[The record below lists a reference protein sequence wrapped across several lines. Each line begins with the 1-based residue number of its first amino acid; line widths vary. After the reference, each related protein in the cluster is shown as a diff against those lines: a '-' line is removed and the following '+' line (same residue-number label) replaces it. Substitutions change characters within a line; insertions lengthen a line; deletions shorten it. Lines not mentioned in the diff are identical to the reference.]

1 MMTILQKVV
10 ASSGATAVGVG
21 PGGADPAPA
30 EPQVRVIDK
39 IRVALVDDDDRFR
52 EMVKG
57 GLSDNGFEVT
67 TFAEGG
73 DLLRHLA
80 DGAPPDVVILDWK
93 MPTMSGI
100 ELLSRM
106 RNQGAAMPA
115 IFLTGMPERSFEAA
129 ALDQGAVDFVD
140 KSRGTDILTK
150 RIRLAVEAEGV
161 RLRPVPS
168 EDVHRGRLLLRSKVG
183 RAYWD
188 GVDVNLTVTEYNIVR
203 MLAASAGEH
212 ATYRALYDCVH
223 RAGFIAGAG
232 DNGYRTNVRSAMRRI
247 RDKFRA
253 VDANFDEIE
262 NYPSFGYRWKAP
274 PAVAADS
281 PAT

>member
-10 ASSGATAVGVG
+10 ATSGMTPAAAG
-21 PGGADPAPA
+21 PAAA
-30 EPQVRVIDK
+30 ESQPRIVEK

-57 GLSDNGFEVT
+57 GLADSGFEVT

-80 DGAPPDVVILDWK
+80 DGGPADVVILDWK
-93 MPTMSGI
+93 MPSMSGI
-100 ELLSRM
+100 DLLNRM
-106 RNQGAAMPA
+106 RNQGAAMPT

-150 RIRLAVEAEGV
+150 RIKLAVEAEGV
-161 RLRPVPS
+161 RLRPATS
-168 EDVHRGRLLLRSKVG
+168 EDIHRGRLLLRAKVG

-188 GVDVNLTVTEYNIVR
+188 GIDVNLTVTEYNIVR

-253 VDANFDEIE
+253 VDSNFDEIE
-262 NYPSFGYRWKAP
+262 NYPSFGYRWKVP
-274 PAVAADS
+274 PVVAAE
-281 PAT
+281 

>member
-10 ASSGATAVGVG
+10 ATSGAT
-21 PGGADPAPA
+21 PASA
-30 EPQVRVIDK
+30 ETAPRRLTDK
-39 IRVALVDDDDRFR
+39 IRVVVVDDDDGFR
-52 EMVKG
+52 EMVRG
-57 GLSDNGFEVT
+57 GLADNGFEVT
-67 TFAEGG
+67 AFADGTS
-73 DLLRHLA
+73 LLRHLA
-80 DGAPPDVVILDWK
+80 DGASADVVILDWK
-93 MPTMSGI
+93 MPAMSGI
-100 ELLSRM
+100 DLLGRM
-106 RNQGAAMPA
+106 RNQGAAMPT

-150 RIRLAVEAEGV
+150 RIKLAVEAEGV

-168 EDVHRGRLLLRSKVG
+168 EDIHRGRLLLRAKVG

-188 GVDVNLTVTEYNIVR
+188 GIDVNLTVTEYNIVR

-223 RAGFIAGAG
+223 RVGFIAGAG

-274 PAVAADS
+274 PVIAGDQ
-281 PAT
+281 PA

>member
-10 ASSGATAVGVG
+10 ANSAVNPSGAG
-21 PGGADPAPA
+21 PAPA
-30 EPQVRVIDK
+30 EAQPRIVGK
-39 IRVALVDDDDRFR
+39 IRIALVDDDDRFR

-57 GLSDNGFEVT
+57 GLVDSGFEVT
-67 TFAEGG
+67 AFSEGG
-73 DLLRHLA
+73 QLLRHLA
-80 DGAPPDVVILDWK
+80 DGGPADVVILDWK
-93 MPTMSGI
+93 MPSMSGI
-100 ELLSRM
+100 DLLSRM
-106 RNQGAAMPA
+106 RNQGAAMPT

-150 RIRLAVEAEGV
+150 RIKLAVEAEGV
-161 RLRPVPS
+161 RLRPTPT
-168 EDVHRGRLLLRSKVG
+168 EDIHRGRLLLRAKVG

-188 GVDVNLTVTEYNIVR
+188 GIDVNLTVTEYNIVR

-253 VDANFDEIE
+253 VDNNFDEIE

-274 PAVAADS
+274 PVVSAE
-281 PAT
+281 

>member
-10 ASSGATAVGVG
+10 ANSAVNPSGTG
-21 PGGADPAPA
+21 PAPA
-30 EPQVRVIDK
+30 EAQPRVVGK
-39 IRVALVDDDDRFR
+39 IRIALVDDDDRFR

-57 GLSDNGFEVT
+57 GLVDSGFEVT
-67 TFAEGG
+67 AFSEGG
-73 DLLRHLA
+73 QLLRHLA
-80 DGAPPDVVILDWK
+80 DGGPADVVILDWK
-93 MPTMSGI
+93 MPSMSGI
-100 ELLSRM
+100 DLLSRM
-106 RNQGAAMPA
+106 RN
-115 IFLTGMPERSFEAA
+115 
-129 ALDQGAVDFVD
+129 QGAVDFVD

-150 RIRLAVEAEGV
+150 RIKLAVEAEGV
-161 RLRPVPS
+161 RLRPTPT
-168 EDVHRGRLLLRSKVG
+168 EDIHRGRLLLRAKVG

-188 GVDVNLTVTEYNIVR
+188 GIDVNLTVTEYNIVR

-253 VDANFDEIE
+253 VDNNFDEIE

-274 PAVAADS
+274 PVVSAE
-281 PAT
+281 

>member
-10 ASSGATAVGVG
+10 ASAGATPGPLEAAAARGV
-21 PGGADPAPA
+21 PD
-30 EPQVRVIDK
+30 R
-39 IRVALVDDDDRFR
+39 IRVLLVDDDDTFR
-52 EMVKG
+52 EMVRG
-57 GLSDNGFEVT
+57 GLADNGFEVMA
-67 TFAEGG
+67 FADGG
-73 DLLRHLA
+73 ALLRHLA
-80 DGAPPDVVILDWK
+80 DGAPADVAILDWK

-100 ELLSRM
+100 DLLGRM
-106 RNQGAAMPA
+106 RNQGAAMPV
-115 IFLTGMPERSFEAA
+115 IFLTGMPERSFEET

-168 EDVHRGRLLLRSKVG
+168 EDVHRGRLLLRAKVG
-183 RAYWD
+183 RAFWD
-188 GVDVNLTVTEYNIVR
+188 GIDVNLTVTEYNIVR
-203 MLAASAGEH
+203 MLAASVGEH

-253 VDANFDEIE
+253 VDPNFDEIE

-274 PAVAADS
+274 PVA
-281 PAT
+281 